1 MNVTHSHVKNIRMA
15 VTYEGYKE
23 ALKTPLNERPMYE
36 VANRTLT
43 YNQIFLRLL
52 GVPLDEDAYYNELFD
67 LANDPTIDIS
77 VIGED
82 YLDKSMNNEHFKSIQ
97 KVINIHRDQQL
108 SINRFVA
115 FLDGEGLLL
124 RSERPAI
131 QRKIRE
137 ALMETLQLFS
147 NKEEG
152 GLKHNDLRRILTD
165 LIKWSHNHL
174 GESLTNADLTVKLP
188 KFIWYG
194 PYKKTHAYFIYY
206 LLSLGCDVIYISP
219 SGEDAFASFQLDWAN
234 TPVHHFQNKNEA
246 EPFPTE
252 KRRRKSTVAYRA
264 SKEIESILNQ
274 DGSGIF
280 KPWQL
285 REYLPASLT
294 LKTTYDELFL
304 LVKEKAMIRPNFDV
318 ADKVVKIPHVFAK
331 IQGVSRDRKEYWER
345 LHTLEE
351 NDHSYLIRSFPFSKG
366 VSSDYRYHY
375 RNALDQ
381 DGLVDP
387 DKVMN
392 AHFWTYKHLP
402 NGLQQGIAYAIR
414 KICEKSLLKKQA
426 NESEED
432 LKVYIFAQSMQLQ
445 GKMLQLIQR
454 FDYSQDVP
462 KLILFNNELNGL
474 MSRHDAVLLLLMNQF
489 GVDITVYNPAG
500 HKDIE
505 NYIDER
511 LYDVHWLEDVIFE
524 LEYKEPSF
532 IKSALTKFFKK
543 L

>member
-1 MNVTHSHVKNIRMA
+1 MA

-124 RSERPAI
+124 RSELPAI

-147 NKEEG
+147 DKEEG

-194 PYKKTHAYFIYY
+194 PYKK
-206 LLSLGCDVIYISP
+206 
-219 SGEDAFASFQLDWAN
+219 
-234 TPVHHFQNKNEA
+234 
-246 EPFPTE
+246 
-252 KRRRKSTVAYRA
+252 RM
-264 SKEIESILNQ
+264 
-274 DGSGIF
+274 
-280 KPWQL
+280 
-285 REYLPASLT
+285 LT
-294 LKTTYDELFL
+294 LFTIYF
-304 LVKEKAMIRPNFDV
+304 RS
-318 ADKVVKIPHVFAK
+318 VV
-331 IQGVSRDRKEYWER
+331 
-345 LHTLEE
+345 
-351 NDHSYLIRSFPFSKG
+351 
-366 VSSDYRYHY
+366 
-375 RNALDQ
+375 
-381 DGLVDP
+381 
-387 DKVMN
+387 M
-392 AHFWTYKHLP
+392 
-402 NGLQQGIAYAIR
+402 
-414 KICEKSLLKKQA
+414 
-426 NESEED
+426 
-432 LKVYIFAQSMQLQ
+432 
-445 GKMLQLIQR
+445 
-454 FDYSQDVP
+454 
-462 KLILFNNELNGL
+462 
-474 MSRHDAVLLLLMNQF
+474 
-489 GVDITVYNPAG
+489 
-500 HKDIE
+500 
-505 NYIDER
+505 
-511 LYDVHWLEDVIFE
+511 
-524 LEYKEPSF
+524 
-532 IKSALTKFFKK
+532 
-543 L
+543 